1 MTAGLES
8 DKAQRAAQQ
17 ALLGGDGIA
26 DARTLYIATVRK
38 DGSQSTAVPVWFTRA
53 PDGAILIQTAP
64 ASWLTRRVQ
73 RGSPVIVW
81 IGKPDGFAFAGR
93 AECTSDPVAVERI
106 IADYRRKYLLARLGI
121 HRPTAR
127 SFAQGRRI
135 AIRITPTHSLPQG
148 LRPNPERRHPK
159 ESVSSTND

>member
-1 MTAGLES
+1 MTSGLES
-8 DKAQRAAQQ
+8 DKAPRAAHE

-53 PDGAILIQTAP
+53 PDGAILIQTGP
-64 ASWLTRRVQ
+64 ASWLTRRVK
-73 RGSPVIVW
+73 RGSPVLVW
-81 IGKPDGFAFAGR
+81 IGQPEGSAFAGR
-93 AECTSDPVAVERI
+93 AECTRDPIAVERI

-127 SFAQGRRI
+127 SFARGRRI
-135 AIRITPTHSLPQG
+135 AIRITPTHPLPRGFRSQPGAPAPQG
-148 LRPNPERRHPK
+148 W
-159 ESVSSTND
+159 VSSTND